1 MKYGDPEMTV
11 DILRHEH
18 ANMDSFPF
26 RYGIHFERN
35 TKLKLFNCENYEWQ
49 EFNVILKVN
58 ANFNGKNHNVEKGKF
73 ILRYIDGYPNP
84 KVDTVIREDIKTELF
99 LSSLLKSLRKEN
111 IITPQKLMDL
121 HPLYKEGKANSFD
134 KLAEILYSN
143 NNQTNIT
150 NDELEAIKKEA
161 KREAEEDY
169 KKTIL
174 ELEKVRANA
183 EEHSQKIK
191 LELEKVN
198 AIANESIKLNEAA
211 AEALGEKEKENK
223 ILQEENKK
231 LQHEKE
237 QGRQR
242 GSNVVVDDPQIL
254 ISVETDVMYR
264 GSINTILTLKD
275 GSKKSIKVET
285 FDKNLEVTKKAQ
297 SLLGKKIKTTAWDP
311 INDPGKWSSQGYFRH
326 IYEVD

>member
-1 MKYGDPEMTV
+1 MKDGKPEILV
-11 DILRHEH
+11 DIVRNEH

-26 RYGIHFERN
+26 RYGIHYEIN
-35 TKLKLFNCENYEWQ
+35 HKLQLFNCENHEWQ
-49 EFNVILKVN
+49 ESKVILKVN
-58 ANFNGKNHNVEKGKF
+58 ANFRGKNHDIEKGKF
-73 ILRYIDGYPNP
+73 ILMYKDGYPNP
-84 KVDTVIREDIKTELF
+84 KVVTVIREDIETERL
-99 LSSLLKSLRKEN
+99 LSSLLKSLRKAYK
-111 IITPQKLMDL
+111 ITPQKLIDL

-150 NDELEAIKKEA
+150 NDELEEIKIEAKKEA
-161 KREAEEDY
+161 EKEH
-169 KKTIL
+169 KKTKL
-174 ELEKVRANA
+174 ELEKVRAF
-183 EEHSQKIK
+183 
-191 LELEKVN
+191 
-198 AIANESIKLNEAA
+198 ANESIKLSKAA
-211 AEALGEKEKENK
+211 AEALEEKEKENK

-231 LQHEKE
+231 LQNEKE
-237 QGRQR
+237 QVRRQ
-242 GSNVVVDDPQIL
+242 GGFNLVVDEAQTL
-254 ISVETDVMYR
+254 ISVDTNVMYR

-275 GSKKSIKVET
+275 GSKKSIKVAT

>member
-1 MKYGDPEMTV
+1 MKYGNPEIIV
-11 DILRHEH
+11 DIVRHEH

-26 RYGIHFERN
+26 RYGIHYERS
-35 TKLKLFNCENYEWQ
+35 TQIQLFNCENYEWQ
-49 EFNVILKVN
+49 EFNVTFKVN
-58 ANFNGKNHNVEKGKF
+58 ANFYGKNGNNEKGKF
-73 ILRYIDGYPNP
+73 ILMYKDGYPNP
-84 KVDTVIREDIKTELF
+84 KVVTVIREDIETERL
-99 LSSLLKSLRKEN
+99 LSSLLKSLRKAYK
-111 IITPQKLMDL
+111 ITPQKLMDL

-143 NNQTNIT
+143 NNKTNIT
-150 NDELEAIKKEA
+150 NDELEAIKIEA
-161 KREAEEDY
+161 KREAEEDH
-169 KKTIL
+169 KKT
-174 ELEKVRANA
+174 
-183 EEHSQKIK
+183 K
-191 LELEKVN
+191 LELEKVH
-198 AIANESIKLNEAA
+198 AIANEAFKLNEAA

-242 GSNVVVDDPQIL
+242 GSNVVVDEAKIL
-254 ISVETDVMYR
+254 ISVDTNIMYK

-275 GSKKSIKVET
+275 GSKKTIKVET

-297 SLLGKKIKTTAWDP
+297 SLIGKKIKTTAWDP

-326 IYEVD
+326 IYEID